1 MLWCDNMGAASLAS
15 NPVFH
20 ARTKHI
26 EVDVH
31 FIKEKV
37 MSKEGEVRFI
47 PSEKQIADVF
57 TKALNNSMFEYFK
70 DKLILDK
77 SKFSLRG
84 DVNSV
89 VKEVRQVS

>member
-1 MLWCDNMGAASLAS
+1 
-15 NPVFH
+15 
-20 ARTKHI
+20 
-26 EVDVH
+26 
-31 FIKEKV
+31 
-37 MSKEGEVRFI
+37 MSKEVEVRFI
-47 PSEKQIADVF
+47 PSEEQIADVC
-57 TKALNNSMFEYFK
+57 TKALNNSMFEYFR